1 MVQCSYSGCS
11 WRAIAPSEEAAWE
24 QYAEHIVD
32 EHART
37 VEAEIPEGKVQIKL
51 ESEGEWITTTM
62 EEARKL
68 HEAVHG
74 D

>member
-1 MVQCSYSGCS
+1 MVECSYAGCS
-11 WRAIAPSEEAAWE
+11 WQSIAPSAAAARE

-37 VEAEIPEGKVQIKL
+37 VDAEIPEGMVQVKL
-51 ESEGEWITTTM
+51 ESEGEWITTTI

-68 HEAVHG
+68 HDAVHG